1 MQDDLKIKP
10 ENALLRGFE
19 FGVNINLPFDIATI
33 YESIKSYKMHICGI
47 NEIDGKRNGVRFDF
61 QQFRIKI
68 YDKGLQNTGK
78 KSRLMRFEVSVKKMI
93 WVKNLGIKTLAD
105 LQSTKVWAE
114 LSKILLT
121 IWADIIFLDK
131 SLNYKTM
138 TNHQQ
143 KKYLRFFD
151 IHYWANLNR
160 NTYHKAKT
168 DLYKLQSIY
177 KGKAN
182 THQLIK
188 SLIFEKCK
196 LLATETNAKFGD
208 NLTAFLDEKNTF
220 ENPES
225 SQQKK
230 NENWRQFNHLD
241 KGIKELVFTPPFL
254 SEIPTKNI
262 RKNITNENKEKKA
275 KKCKCMNCKK
285 SLKEKKPTAKFC
297 GLKCKNSFNGRL
309 RTKRNRSRRFTE
321 TKQLETIIKNL
332 QKSNLS
338 LLVIY
343 KADGLQYAD
352 QLKQSEIKVSPEW
365 LQQTRK
371 VLLTD
376 DKHAPPLEFTTVRA
390 KKLLKEITKIN
401 INQNLKKCKI

>member
-1 MQDDLKIKP
+1 M
-10 ENALLRGFE
+10 
-19 FGVNINLPFDIATI
+19 
-33 YESIKSYKMHICGI
+33 
-47 NEIDGKRNGVRFDF
+47 
-61 QQFRIKI
+61 
-68 YDKGLQNTGK
+68 
-78 KSRLMRFEVSVKKMI
+78 
-93 WVKNLGIKTLAD
+93 
-105 LQSTKVWAE
+105 
-114 LSKILLT
+114 
-121 IWADIIFLDK
+121 
-131 SLNYKTM
+131 
-138 TNHQQ
+138 
-143 KKYLRFFD
+143 
-151 IHYWANLNR
+151 
-160 NTYHKAKT
+160 
-168 DLYKLQSIY
+168 
-177 KGKAN
+177 
-182 THQLIK
+182 
-188 SLIFEKCK
+188 
-196 LLATETNAKFGD
+196 
-208 NLTAFLDEKNTF
+208 DEKNTF